1 MGHARQWF
9 VDFIQIY
16 DGRKVRGGEGGS
28 GRGSGG
34 GGGSSRC
41 TIPRGRKSVS
51 RHSGAVVGIDCV
63 FILARCSVYSCFVVH
78 RGARPCLHIEPH
90 YTVPRLRAVS
100 QTP

>member
-28 GRGSGG
+28 AKGEEEEEEGRGEGG
-34 GGGSSRC
+34 QR

-63 FILARCSVYSCFVVH
+63 FILDPLLCVFVFRRPLRCASLPSH
-78 RGARPCLHIEPH
+78 
-90 YTVPRLRAVS
+90 
-100 QTP
+100 